1 MLLLFFIVF
10 LLYVNVILGYE
21 EFKNVV
27 YLKKVIFSFEF
38 FLNFLYL
45 GLKVVNGILI
55 DFVIIGFE
63 KYFWLIIDLGVIY
76 EVYEIEVFVRS
87 GCCGKLI
94 V

>member
-21 EFKNVV
+21 EFRNVV
-27 YLKKVIFSFEF
+27 YLKKVIFSFEYS
-38 FLNFLYL
+38 LYL

-76 EVYEIEVFVRS
+76 EVY
-87 GCCGKLI
+87 
-94 V
+94 

>member
-27 YLKKVIFSFEF
+27 YLKKVIFSFEYS
-38 FLNFLYL
+38 LYL

-76 EVYEIEVFVRS
+76 EVY
-87 GCCGKLI
+87 
-94 V
+94 

>member
-27 YLKKVIFSFEF
+27 YLKKVIFSFEYF
-38 FLNFLYL
+38 IKYVYL

-55 DFVIIGFE
+55 DFVYIGIE
-63 KYFWLIIDLGVIY
+63 KYLWLIIDLGVIY
-76 EVYEIEVFVRS
+76 EVY
-87 GCCGKLI
+87 
-94 V
+94 

>member
-27 YLKKVIFSFEF
+27 YLKKVIFSFEYGVY
-38 FLNFLYL
+38 LYL

-76 EVYEIEVFVRS
+76 EVY
-87 GCCGKLI
+87 
-94 V
+94 